1 MTDHEG
7 DNFDETPV
15 DLGLRKSS
23 SLEAR
28 SIADLSFAVAALA
41 TDIGEVA
48 RHLDSLTGVER
59 DALLVGLARKL
70 GEAGDA
76 LHDGRRVI
84 TEMTETKEQ
93 GT

>member
-1 MTDHEG
+1 MTQNAG
-7 DNFDETPV
+7 DDFDPTPV

-23 SLEAR
+23 SLAAR
-28 SIADLSFAVAALA
+28 AIADLSFATAALA

-48 RHLDSLTGVER
+48 RHLDSLEGVER

-76 LHDGRRVI
+76 LHDGRRIV
-84 TEMTETKEQ
+84 TEMTETKE
-93 GT
+93 TI